1 MSTAVF
7 IDTNVL
13 LYAYDRADPTKN
25 ARAREWVARLWHDR
39 HGRTSMQVLSEY
51 YVNLTRKFRVPA
63 EAAWDDAASFFAWRP
78 QPIDESLL
86 RRAREVS
93 RRYQISWWDS
103 LIVAAAQLQDCLVLL
118 TEDLQDGMVF
128 GTLAVRSPF
137 SAVLEE
143 APAAYEVARAAP
155 LHRRSRIDE
164 ISGRLCLE
172 EVHLAVED
180 GAPGELARL
189 RGTRSGCGEG
199 GERRGG
205 DDQTAVRR
213 DLDEVLAGIGVR
225 TRETGGEAVVDRLS
239 GVGLQ
244 QPRAEH
250 GARWDRVEGFQAAG
264 GDGERSDARQANQR
278 ERSATQWRRQRDDG
292 VGEQV

>member
-51 YVNLTRKFRVPA
+51 YVNLTRNFRVPA

-118 TEDLQDGMVF
+118 TEDLRDGMVF

-155 LHRRSRIDE
+155 LHRPR
-164 ISGRLCLE
+164 GR
-172 EVHLAVED
+172 
-180 GAPGELARL
+180 P
-189 RGTRSGCGEG
+189 
-199 GERRGG
+199 RR
-205 DDQTAVRR
+205 V
-213 DLDEVLAGIGVR
+213 
-225 TRETGGEAVVDRLS
+225 
-239 GVGLQ
+239 
-244 QPRAEH
+244 
-250 GARWDRVEGFQAAG
+250 AA
-264 GDGERSDARQANQR
+264 
-278 ERSATQWRRQRDDG
+278 
-292 VGEQV
+292 

>member
-1 MSTAVF
+1 MAQPQAGRASPSRRAIPDSRGNLRPCGDAAHRRSGAKERQALMSTAVF

-155 LHRRSRIDE
+155 LHRPRGRPKRI
-164 ISGRLCLE
+164 
-172 EVHLAVED
+172 
-180 GAPGELARL
+180 
-189 RGTRSGCGEG
+189 
-199 GERRGG
+199 
-205 DDQTAVRR
+205 
-213 DLDEVLAGIGVR
+213 
-225 TRETGGEAVVDRLS
+225 
-239 GVGLQ
+239 
-244 QPRAEH
+244 
-250 GARWDRVEGFQAAG
+250 AA
-264 GDGERSDARQANQR
+264 
-278 ERSATQWRRQRDDG
+278 
-292 VGEQV
+292 